1 MTGGGGRRGIGVTG
15 GEKLKERGIGFLG
28 YREEGLGFCLSGF
41 TVKLE
46 REREREN
53 TYKGF
58 SFLVFIFYFFN
69 KWCS

>member
-1 MTGGGGRRGIGVTG
+1 MTG

-28 YREEGLGFCLSGF
+28 YREVGLGFCLFGF
-41 TVKLE
+41 IVKLERE

-58 SFLVFIFYFFN
+58 SFLVLLLLFFN